1 MLFQLLMELNIFG
14 LIQAQRRANNLIDII
29 HKDEHLLVVNK
40 PPGLLSVPGKS
51 LDKQDCLINRLHSKF
66 SELLVVHRLDM
77 DTSGLIIFARSLD
90 IQRKLSSEFEK
101 RKIKKKYI
109 AWVEG
114 KIAENDGEINLPI
127 RKDMNQSLPPMHV
140 VDYHR
145 GKQATTRWQVSRRDS
160 LKTRLE
166 LFPLTGRSHQLRVHL
181 KEIGHPIIGDPIYG
195 TPKER
200 MMLHSSKLTLNHPK
214 SGLPIELE
222 ATCPF

>member
-1 MLFQLLMELNIFG
+1 MINIIYQDDYLLAF
-14 LIQAQRRANNLIDII
+14 D
-29 HKDEHLLVVNK
+29 K
-40 PPGLLSVPGKS
+40 PAGLLSVPGK
-51 LDKQDCLINRLHSKF
+51 DKDKNDCMFSRVQNHFKNARL
-66 SELLVVHRLDM
+66 VHRLDM
-77 DTSGLIIFARSLD
+77 DTSGAIVFARSKEA
-90 IQRKLSSEFEK
+90 QRTLSSQFEK
-101 RKIKKKYI
+101 RIIKKKYI

-114 KIAENDGEINLPI
+114 KIADNDGEINLPI
-127 RKDMNQSLPPMHV
+127 RKDMNQSLPPLHV

-214 SGLPIELE
+214 SGMLIELE
-222 ATCPF
+222 ATSPF